1 MAVTPDVPPMVQA
14 EEPVPVIAHVC
25 ALEDASMV
33 PELATLVL
41 AKLQPAVSVPEPAA
55 ASDRRASVSRTR
67 RLHAGRQV
75 AAVAAAAMPAPG
87 RAKARHQRRNAPL
100 SVEASTRLPR
110 KTSRRKK
117 KNQNQHQMKM
127 RMRSESALRTGAR
140 AYTYVCG
147 RDALCLVWVAVR
159 PRRARLRRSAARTPP
174 APVATGLPAVRLQR
188 FHRVQLVSY
197 IIFTTYIDYIR

>member
-55 ASDRRASVSRTR
+55 ASDRRASASRTR

-75 AAVAAAAMPAPG
+75 AAVAAAAMPG
-87 RAKARHQRRNAPL
+87 VARKRGTNGGTL
-100 SVEASTRLPR
+100 
-110 KTSRRKK
+110 
-117 KNQNQHQMKM
+117 
-127 RMRSESALRTGAR
+127 
-140 AYTYVCG
+140 
-147 RDALCLVWVAVR
+147 
-159 PRRARLRRSAARTPP
+159 RSASRHRPGSPKNVTQKKRTKIS
-174 APVATGLPAVRLQR
+174 TK
-188 FHRVQLVSY
+188 
-197 IIFTTYIDYIR
+197 